1 MNTTRLAALSQ
12 RRAALVEEIAA
23 ERDRMSALV
32 TSLRTQLAIAGLA
45 LLAGRLMRR
54 SRWLRLLA
62 TGGAALAAVL
72 PLLARLVPARR

>member
-32 TSLRTQLAIAGLA
+32 ASLRTQFAIAGLA

>member
-32 TSLRTQLAIAGLA
+32 TGLRTQLAIAGLA